1 MRKDQY
7 DVRVSVDGVDL
18 QTFDKLT
25 GGAIDST
32 ETTYQLGGMGPRVTL
47 GGHVTPNNVTVEA
60 LYDLGR
66 IHQLIHWLMG
76 RVGKGTMTVVKQ
88 PLDPDGNAYGR
99 PITYTGRLKQVIPPE
114 VDSETAD
121 AALLGLELTTAG
133 TVT

>member
-1 MRKDQY
+1 MRKDQH

-18 QTFDKLT
+18 ATFDKLT
-25 GGAIDST
+25 GGQIDSS
-32 ETTYQLGGMGPRVTL
+32 ETTYQLGGMGPRVSL
-47 GGHVTPNNVTVEA
+47 GGHVTPGNVTVEV
-60 LYDLGR
+60 LYDLQR
-66 IHQLIHWLMG
+66 LHPLVHWLIS
-76 RVGKGTMTVVKQ
+76 RVGKGAMVVKKQ

-99 PITYTGRLKQVIPPE
+99 PITYSGILKQVIPPE